1 MEFDKGDKV
10 EVCST
15 QEGFPGSYIYS
26 TATVVKKL
34 DTNSHAVQYKNS
46 VEEEDMSKLLIETVS
61 ADEVRLVPLRI
72 KFGSG
77 FSMFDKVDA
86 FDNDGWWVGKVT
98 GQRGPLYFVFSETTG
113 DEIACHVSR
122 LRIHLDWVNG
132 NWVSSRK
139 IVS

>member
-15 QEGFPGSYIYS
+15 QEGFPGSYIILYS
-26 TATVVKKL
+26 
-34 DTNSHAVQYKNS
+34 NSVQYKNL

-61 ADEVRLVPLRI
+61 ADE
-72 KFGSG
+72 
-77 FSMFDKVDA
+77 VDA

-113 DEIACHVSR
+113 DEIAYHVSR

-132 NWVSSRK
+132 KWVSSKKRWFLQKK